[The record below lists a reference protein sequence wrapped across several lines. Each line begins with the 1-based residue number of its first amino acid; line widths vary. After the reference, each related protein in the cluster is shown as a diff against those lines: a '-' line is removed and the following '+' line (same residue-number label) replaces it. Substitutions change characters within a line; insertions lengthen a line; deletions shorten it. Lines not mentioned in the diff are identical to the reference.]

1 MSFDEKSTWIMA
13 VLAAVV
19 PGAYLVA
26 VLGQARNMPVAEIDY
41 VPMMLTAIGVAIV
54 LAVVAHIVVAIASPK
69 EADKRDERDTSI
81 NRYGE
86 KVGSDVLYVGV
97 LVALGLAMARLEY
110 FWIANAIY
118 VAFVLSGLTSSAV
131 KMVAYRRGF

>member
-26 VLGQARNMPVAEIDY
+26 VLGQARNVAVLGQARNMPVAEI
-41 VPMMLTAIGVAIV
+41 
-54 LAVVAHIVVAIASPK
+54 ASPK
-69 EADKRDERDTSI
+69 EDDKRDERDTSQSV
-81 NRYGE
+81 RR

-131 KMVAYRRGF
+131 KIVAYRRGF